1 MYQIL
6 KPLVRE
12 CLLIT
17 KELGNVIFIGAI
29 ARYFHTNLLRESQD
43 IDFALEKPLSNKELN
58 DKGYNQFSR
67 NGKLEWFTPRGI
79 KIDMYTKDVSKIP
92 IGIIIKTSKN
102 FTVNKTED
110 IVRVIGLEPLIV
122 AKHRA
127 QRDADI
133 EDLQALAKSRFK
145 DIQWGVLEKV
155 AKDRH
160 EFDSV
165 KSTMIYLSKL

>member
-1 MYQIL
+1 L

-12 CLLIT
+12 SLLIT
-17 KELGNVIFIGAI
+17 KELGDVIFIGAV

-79 KIDMYTKDVSKIP
+79 KIDMYTRDVSRIP
-92 IGIIIKTSKN
+92 IGMIIKTSKN
-102 FTVNKTED
+102 FIVGKAGD
-110 IVRVIGLEPLIV
+110 LVRVMGLEPLIV

-127 QRDADI
+127 QRDADV

-145 DIQWGVLEKV
+145 EIRWDVLEKV
-155 AKDRH
+155 TQDRH

-165 KSTMIYLSKL
+165 RTTMTYLSKL

>member
-1 MYQIL
+1 L

-12 CLLIT
+12 SLLIT

-43 IDFALEKPLSNKELN
+43 IDFALEKPISNKELN

-79 KIDMYTKDVSKIP
+79 KIDMYIRDVSKIP

-102 FTVNKTED
+102 FTVGKVGD
-110 IVRVIGLEPLIV
+110 LVRVIGLEPLIV

-145 DIQWGVLEKV
+145 EIKWDVLEKV
-155 AKDRH
+155 AKDKH
-160 EFDSV
+160 EFESV
-165 KSTMIYLSKL
+165 RTTMTYLSRL

>member
-1 MYQIL
+1 M
-6 KPLVRE
+6 RE
-12 CLLIT
+12 SLLIT

-43 IDFALEKPLSNKELN
+43 IDFALEKPLSKKELN
-58 DKGYNQFSR
+58 DKGYNQFPRS
-67 NGKLEWFTPRGI
+67 GKLEWFTPRGI

-92 IGIIIKTSKN
+92 IDIVIKTSKN
-102 FTVNKTED
+102 FPINKAGD

-127 QRDADI
+127 QRDADV

-145 DIQWGVLEKV
+145 EIRWDVLEEV

-165 KSTMIYLSKL
+165 RTTMTYFSKL